1 MKKST
6 LLKLAI
12 LHSWHLPL
20 KTRLTRWLIPTHDK
34 TGNAFFEGI
43 VYSLNGCMI
52 HVDTRNYIE
61 YKVFAE
67 GGYEDYLSTLIKHYL
82 KPNSTFFD
90 VGANIGIHSLGA
102 AAKQNCQ
109 VYSFEPVDFIRL
121 KLNKNIELNNYS
133 NIQVVPLAL
142 SNENKVIKTN
152 YSATSTNQ
160 GTFSIINED
169 NGSSSIT
176 CIKGDDYVSENNI
189 ENISVIKIDVE
200 GFEYSVLEGLKN
212 TIITQKPI
220 IFFEFDTC
228 YIDRDNKTIDDYENL
243 LMRILG
249 YELFIIEKTILQPC
263 ATLHSISGMKE
274 IMAKSKR

>member
-6 LLKLAI
+6 LLKLSI

-20 KTRLTRWLIPTHDK
+20 KTRLTRWLIPSHDK
-34 TGNAFFEGI
+34 GGNAFFEGV

-82 KPNSTFFD
+82 KPNSVFFD

-109 VYSFEPVDFIRL
+109 VFSFEPVDFIRL
-121 KLNKNIELNNYS
+121 KLAKNIVLNNYS
-133 NIQVVPLAL
+133 NVRVVPIAL

-169 NGSSSIT
+169 NGSSNIT
-176 CIKGDDYVSENNI
+176 CIKGDDYVSENKI
-189 ENISVIKIDVE
+189 DNISVIKIDVE

-212 TIITQKPI
+212 TITEQKPV

-228 YIDRDNKTIDDYENL
+228 YIDRDNKTIGDYENL
-243 LMRILG
+243 LFKILG
-249 YELFIIEKTILQPC
+249 YQLFIIEKNILQPC
-263 ATLHSISGMKE
+263 TSLQSINGMKE
-274 IMAKSKR
+274 IMAIPNR